1 MKRDKDY
8 LKDGYLA
15 FILILAILVIDQ
27 IIKIEVKM
35 NMSLGESIHI
45 ADWFYITFVE
55 NNGMAY
61 GITFFNKLFLSIMR
75 IIAIGGVCWYMSK
88 EIRRPDHRI
97 SYIVVLSM
105 IVAGALGNVF
115 DSMFYGLVFTE
126 STPYA
131 IAHVV
136 PFGDGYASFLQGKVV
151 DMFYFPIFHTTWP
164 EWMTFIG
171 GHDYTFFSPVFN
183 FADANISVGV
193 VLLLL
198 FYSKDL
204 ENVMPT
210 IKASYEGSKLQKL
223 IGKGKDK
230 GNEE

>member
-15 FILILAILVIDQ
+15 FILILVILVIDQ
-27 IIKIEVKM
+27 VIKIEVKM

-45 ADWFYITFVE
+45 TDWFYITFVE

-75 IIAIGGVCWYMSK
+75 IIAITGVCWYVHK
-88 EIRRPDHRI
+88 EVSRPNHRI
-97 SYIVVLSM
+97 GYIVVLSM
-105 IVAGALGNVF
+105 IVAGGFGNVF
-115 DSMFYGLVFTE
+115 DSLFYGLMFSE
-126 STPYA
+126 STPYTV
-131 IAHVV
+131 AHLV
-136 PFGDGYASFLQGKVV
+136 PFGDGYASLLQGKVV
-151 DMFYFPIFHTTWP
+151 DMFYFPLFHATWP
-164 EWMTFIG
+164 EWLPIIG
-171 GHDYTFFSPVFN
+171 GRDYTFFSPVFN

-198 FYSKDL
+198 FYSKEL

-210 IKASYEGSKLQKL
+210 IKAAYQGSKLQKL
-223 IGKGKDK
+223 LNKGKDK
-230 GNEE
+230 NHEN